1 MKRDRSSSQ
10 DFSHYSFRGD
20 TRSFDDT
27 RPRVWWFLCSEKD
40 DNQRKS
46 MIREIVSAV
55 DWEKISRV
63 MNTLDWR
70 WGFDQEKV
78 TPEMLK
84 RSARSMLDDVS
95 TSGGVLECGGLV
107 AEASVSLDDKGRKD
121 YFHNVYLKISF
132 VLDSADACAWN

>member
-1 MKRDRSSSQ
+1 
-10 DFSHYSFRGD
+10 
-20 TRSFDDT
+20 
-27 RPRVWWFLCSEKD
+27 
-40 DNQRKS
+40 
-46 MIREIVSAV
+46 MIGEIVSTV